1 MKRFFHYIEVINE
14 YCQGMQKAVIDKQII
29 FRAYVDTFNEDL
41 KAGVNQ
47 YFETLKVVK
56 SEYEKNYQKLYIAFK
71 EFN

>member
-14 YCQGMQKAVIDKQII
+14 YCQEMQKAVIDKQII

-41 KAGVNQ
+41 KADVNQ